1 MLLSLSFLKKCFSV
15 NASFY
20 RKLKDWWKKK
30 LNVLMEIRLTDVFLS
45 LSLQRKG
52 TMAVGI
58 QPTKFQCWL
67 RNKSDQNV
75 EENCKYDSFYERE
88 GNPYIRFN

>member
-1 MLLSLSFLKKCFSV
+1 MFS
-15 NASFY
+15 Y
-20 RKLKDWWKKK
+20 RNEQEQWQYGR
-30 LNVLMEIRLTDVFLS
+30 N
-45 LSLQRKG
+45 
-52 TMAVGI
+52 
-58 QPTKFQCWL
+58 PTNKNSM